1 MKKKDQ
7 REALT
12 LKQYFKKYGLL
23 QNCFADRVG
32 ASPASLSRI
41 INLGYAPSLKLALA
55 IEKETKGEV
64 PITSWDLSKGAHC
77 VNPEHTNNQKSENG
91 NS

>member
-1 MKKKDQ
+1 MKKKNKKT
-7 REALT
+7 LT
-12 LKQYFKKYGLL
+12 LKEYFKKYGLI

-32 ASPASLSRI
+32 ASPAALNRI
-41 INLGYAPSLKLALA
+41 LKQGYAPSLKLALA

-77 VNPEHTNNQKSENG
+77 VSPESTNDEKNK
-91 NS
+91 